1 MEEKHDFQ
9 KELAKN
15 LRKKRIRRIVLG
27 VIAVAAVIYT
37 ASIFSIEGKDAL
49 LPDGQGNIVDY
60 QQEQQV
66 QEEQQDEQQNSDDAQ
81 QSESDEVQQ
90 EEISDNQSGEEDQAD
105 EPEQKP
111 ADSDKLEKQD
121 DKKDEPADD
130 RPTKEEAKDM
140 TAEELKVDNSDDPTA
155 SNDGNRAYKPDVPEP
170 VTVTISISCE
180 TLSSDMSKLETES
193 IRDYIPEDGWILKD
207 VVYQG
212 TTDNTVFDVLNT
224 VCRNNGVHMEFS
236 FTPVYESNYIE
247 GINYLYEFDGGPL
260 SGWMYKV
267 NGWFPNYGC
276 SSYYLRDGD
285 VIEWVYTCDLGKDV
299 GDNSMA

>member
-27 VIAVAAVIYT
+27 VIAIAAIIYT

-60 QQEQQV
+60 QQEQQI
-66 QEEQQDEQQNSDDAQ
+66 QEEQQQDEQQTSDDAQ
-81 QSESDEVQQ
+81 QSGEQQ
-90 EEISDNQSGEEDQAD
+90 EDETQTEVKQEDVSDNQSGEEDQAD

-111 ADSDKLEKQD
+111 AD
-121 DKKDEPADD
+121 D

-140 TAEELKVDNSDDPTA
+140 TAEELKIDNSKDPTA

-224 VCRNNGVHMEFS
+224 VCRNNGVHLEFS

>member
-27 VIAVAAVIYT
+27 VIAIAAVIYT
-37 ASIFSIEGKDAL
+37 ASIFSIEGKDSL

-105 EPEQKP
+105 EPKQK
-111 ADSDKLEKQD
+111 
-121 DKKDEPADD
+121 PADD

-140 TAEELKVDNSDDPTA
+140 TAEELKVDNSKDPTA

>member
-27 VIAVAAVIYT
+27 VIAIAAVIYT
-37 ASIFSIEGKDAL
+37 ASIFSIEGKDSL

-60 QQEQQV
+60 QQEQQL
-66 QEEQQDEQQNSDDAQ
+66 QEEQQTADELQQDDETQ
-81 QSESDEVQQ
+81 TDVKQ
-90 EEISDNQSGEEDQAD
+90 EDVSDNQSAEEDQAD
-105 EPEQKP
+105 EPKQKH
-111 ADSDKLEKQD
+111 
-121 DKKDEPADD
+121 ADD

-140 TAEELKVDNSDDPTA
+140 TAEELKVDNSKDPTA

>member
-276 SSYYLRDGD
+276 SSYYLRDSD